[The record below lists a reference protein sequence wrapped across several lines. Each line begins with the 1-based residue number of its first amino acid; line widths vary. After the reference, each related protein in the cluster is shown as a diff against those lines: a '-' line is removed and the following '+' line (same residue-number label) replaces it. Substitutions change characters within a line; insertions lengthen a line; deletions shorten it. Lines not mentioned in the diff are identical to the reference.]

1 MRMIKPLSVKWLVFV
16 EKDKIMLP
24 ATKIVS
30 IRQTF
35 R

>member
-1 MRMIKPLSVKWLVFV
+1 MIKPLSVSFV
-16 EKDKIMLP
+16 KKDKIMLP

-30 IRQTF
+30 IRQKF